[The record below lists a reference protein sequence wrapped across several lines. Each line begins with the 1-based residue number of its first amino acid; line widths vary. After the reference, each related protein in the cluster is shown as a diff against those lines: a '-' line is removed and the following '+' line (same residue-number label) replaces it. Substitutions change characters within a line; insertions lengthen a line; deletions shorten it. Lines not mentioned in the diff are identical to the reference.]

1 MLVGILLALAGWSLS
16 RTFELSTNQA
26 ILETKIEKLEF
37 EVRNTE
43 EKMSEMFDMDEE
55 IMKQH
60 ELLFKKLE
68 QGNIGNFIGFGWMDS
83 FKNFLTFNRYG
94 AYQRKSIVIGRK
106 D

>member
-1 MLVGILLALAGWSLS
+1 MIEKLMTMLVGILLALAGWSLS

-68 QGNIGNFIGFGWMDS
+68 QGNTGYNY
-83 FKNFLTFNRYG
+83 N
-94 AYQRKSIVIGRK
+94 
-106 D
+106 